1 MPHDM
6 QPFCIVMTYHEFAP
20 LVTSDENF
28 RRHFGNVEHILADE
42 VQNFEEEP
50 NESSLN
56 WWYKLIEKW
65 PEDNENESSFWVF
78 FSNSQ
83 RINNK
88 RSVSLRGFAQ
98 RKLNTIIRTTGEI
111 HRFIS
116 DHKYMAIP
124 SDLSLGHDFMGE
136 EVEVLVPSPN
146 QSAVEKEEHLMCI
159 LISLLHSLIVDN
171 GVDKNRITVLF
182 TNNEK
187 RQNFQNIFLSK
198 KNGCLI
204 RNGEEIAKEGVVF
217 DTIRRYSGE
226 ENDIVIG
233 FCPEFYRSV
242 HQNNNALMVSLC
254 SRAKLRLIL
263 ILKDRNMASR
273 FKLSKL
279 TYFEFDKNLFCN
291 FSL

>member
-1 MPHDM
+1 MPHDEE
-6 QPFCIVMTYHEFAP
+6 PLCIVMTYYEFAR
-20 LVTSDENF
+20 LVVSDENF
-28 RRHFGNVEHILADE
+28 HRHLGNVKHILADE

-50 NESSLN
+50 NESSLD
-56 WWYKLIEKW
+56 WWYKLTEKW
-65 PEDNENESSFWVF
+65 PEDNTEDTSFWVF
-78 FSNSQ
+78 FNISQ

-88 RSVSLRGFAQ
+88 MSVSLRGFPQ
-98 RKLNTIIRTTGEI
+98 KKLNTIIRTTGEI

-116 DHKYMAIP
+116 HHKYMAIP
-124 SDLSLGHDFMGE
+124 SDLRLGHDFMGE

-146 QSAVEKEEHLMCI
+146 SVVGKEEHLMCI
-159 LISLLHSLIVDN
+159 LISLLHRLIFVS
-171 GVDKNRITVLF
+171 GFDKNRITVLF

-187 RQNFQNIFLSK
+187 RQIFQDIFLSK
-198 KNGCLI
+198 TNGCLI
-204 RNGEEIAKEGVVF
+204 RNGEDVAKEGVVF

-233 FCPEFYRSV
+233 FCPEFYRSG

-263 ILKDRNMASR
+263 IFEDGKMASR

-279 TYFEFDKNLFCN
+279 TYFEFDKNVFRN